1 MKLPKIK
8 NSTFIVL
15 VIVVVIIWGLIIS
28 RVISYFS
35 NDDEPIIEI
44 VDNELPSKTL
54 SKKYNFN
61 NAEIEYVKLENDPFV
76 LNPVIQIVKKNEN
89 EIEPIEP
96 KESLNFIVNGVIVN
110 DKSKTVLI
118 LDQTNNQTVF
128 LKEGMDYK
136 SIKILSISP
145 SDIEFKENG
154 EIKTLTV
161 NN

>member
-1 MKLPKIK
+1 MNLPKIK
-8 NSTFIVL
+8 NPTFIVM

-28 RVISYFS
+28 RVINYFS
-35 NDDEPIIEI
+35 NDEELVIEI
-44 VDNELPSKTL
+44 EDSELLSETL
-54 SKKYNFN
+54 KKKSNFN
-61 NAEIEYVKLENDPFV
+61 TAEIEYVKFEKDPFV
-76 LNPVIQIVKKNEN
+76 LNPFIQVLKKKEIK
-89 EIEPIEP
+89 IEPVEP
-96 KESLNFIVNGVIVN
+96 KESLNFIINGVIVN